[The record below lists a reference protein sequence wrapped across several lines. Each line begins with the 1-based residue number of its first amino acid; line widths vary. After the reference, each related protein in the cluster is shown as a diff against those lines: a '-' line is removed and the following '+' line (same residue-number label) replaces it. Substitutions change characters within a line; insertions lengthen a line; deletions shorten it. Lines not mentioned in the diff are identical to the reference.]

1 MDQFEKMLT
10 EIRASGLPAVIYG
23 AGELSGRIRD
33 HLVRNSIVLAGYIV
47 DKAYL
52 PAEREKDGLPV
63 FAVEDYLP
71 EHKCNIVVG
80 VMYFSEEREA
90 ALGSYGSK
98 VYTADYS
105 GRYPLGIDDDCK
117 FTDEF
122 LAENRE
128 AVDTLRRELA
138 DDESRR
144 QLDAFIEQRRNG
156 CFRKSFS
163 AEPQYFEKGIF
174 VPGENEVFVDCGA
187 YDGDTVLQFAKL
199 TGGSYSKIYAF
210 EADPDNIAKMRKNT
224 AGMHGL
230 TIVPKGVFDRDTTV
244 FFANDGKMTSHVSES
259 GVGVEMTS
267 IDNTVG
273 SDEVTFIKMDI
284 EGSELKALEGARKTI
299 ERCKPRLAICVY
311 HRIDDIIAI
320 PEFIRSTDIDYR
332 LYFRNY
338 HSQSIE
344 AVIYAIHEG
353 KK

>member
-144 QLDAFIEQRRNG
+144 QLDAFIEQRRK
-156 CFRKSFS
+156 RK
-163 AEPQYFEKGIF
+163 I
-174 VPGENEVFVDCGA
+174 
-187 YDGDTVLQFAKL
+187 
-199 TGGSYSKIYAF
+199 
-210 EADPDNIAKMRKNT
+210 
-224 AGMHGL
+224 
-230 TIVPKGVFDRDTTV
+230 
-244 FFANDGKMTSHVSES
+244 
-259 GVGVEMTS
+259 
-267 IDNTVG
+267 
-273 SDEVTFIKMDI
+273 
-284 EGSELKALEGARKTI
+284 
-299 ERCKPRLAICVY
+299 
-311 HRIDDIIAI
+311 
-320 PEFIRSTDIDYR
+320 
-332 LYFRNY
+332 
-338 HSQSIE
+338 
-344 AVIYAIHEG
+344 
-353 KK
+353 